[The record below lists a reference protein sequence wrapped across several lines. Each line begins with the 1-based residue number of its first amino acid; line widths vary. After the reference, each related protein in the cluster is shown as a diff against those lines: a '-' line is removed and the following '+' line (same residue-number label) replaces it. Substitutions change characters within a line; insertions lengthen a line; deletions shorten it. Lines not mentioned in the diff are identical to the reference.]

1 MPKGVR
7 RIKPEISKKPTSVEA
22 VESTNEDQGIVEP
35 TLIIEEPKEVS
46 LGLVDRSALV
56 DRDKLMTVINL
67 LKVLPKQYQETEATI
82 KQNIWNIARFEP
94 TNAMIQQAREAI
106 ENEPKR
112 DQR

>member
-1 MPKGVR
+1 MPRGIRK
-7 RIKPEISKKPTSVEA
+7 IKPEIPKKPTSVEA
-22 VESTNEDQGIVEP
+22 LQSTNSDEGIVEP
-35 TLIIEEPKEVS
+35 TPIIEEPKEVS
-46 LGLVDRSALV
+46 LGLVDRSSLI

-67 LKVLPKQYQETEATI
+67 LKVLPKQYQETETMT

-94 TNAMIQQAREAI
+94 TNAMIQEAREAI